1 VMVCWKSRVKDRT
14 VLCEVMTPLL
24 CESWFLPLESFGGAS
39 RSSREARALFR
50 NSASIHGI
58 TFISVHAL
66 PPLYQRLFRSNISP
80 IASKTHNNPS
90 NTTKGS
96 EDIQAPLSSR
106 CSSGSTLATGHE
118 LLRQLVLRNT
128 IHPNSNNMA
137 DNVGLTTPRGSG
149 TSGYVQK
156 NRSLLR
162 PRDKVAPYPKDW
174 EHARHRPRQPDAEIL
189 EHEAKREIEVKVLQ
203 LRDKLEEEGY
213 FISQLDPFPSLRLTT
228 ASVDEDEIDDRCEG
242 LRRKLDQE
250 RKDGKDLGPNAKRLK
265 SHQVHDLA
273 KAKIEESERLRKALG
288 ISADYEEGSHWR
300 KQEERMRDS
309 LAKREAEDEA
319 KTERAKESRRYKEDD
334 SD

>member
-1 VMVCWKSRVKDRT
+1 
-14 VLCEVMTPLL
+14 LL
-24 CESWFLPLESFGGAS
+24 
-39 RSSREARALFR
+39 
-50 NSASIHGI
+50 
-58 TFISVHAL
+58 TFIIIFHTFQHHNL
-66 PPLYQRLFRSNISP
+66 EQPNIG
-80 IASKTHNNPS
+80 TM
-90 NTTKGS
+90 T
-96 EDIQAPLSSR
+96 
-106 CSSGSTLATGHE
+106 
-118 LLRQLVLRNT
+118 
-128 IHPNSNNMA
+128 

-162 PRDKVAPYPKDW
+162 PRDKIAPYPKDW
-174 EHARHRPRQPDAEIL
+174 EHAKHRPRQPDAEIL
-189 EHEAKREIEVKVLQ
+189 EHEAKREIEVKVLE

-213 FISQLDPFPSLRLTT
+213 VIPYWTCLADGLITR
-228 ASVDEDEIDDRCEG
+228 SVDEDEIDDQCEG

-273 KAKIEESERLRKALG
+273 KAKMEESERLRKALG

-309 LAKREAEDEA
+309 LAKREAEDEI
-319 KTERAKESRRYKEDD
+319 KTEKAKEARRYKEED